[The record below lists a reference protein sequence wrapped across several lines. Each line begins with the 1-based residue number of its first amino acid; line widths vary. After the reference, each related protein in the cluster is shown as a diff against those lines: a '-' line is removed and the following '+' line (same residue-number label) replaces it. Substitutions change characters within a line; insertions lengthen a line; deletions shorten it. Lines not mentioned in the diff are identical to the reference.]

1 MSAQPAAWSSPV
13 TGFVDRHQRA
23 LSCRISFAILMAL
36 HQLFRG
42 GNAQPFDAGEYWR
55 LASPSVFGREPS
67 FRGYVFPA
75 LLLPLHFLCGLM
87 TDPAPLFRLGM
98 SASYGVALPLLVPA
112 SFQELFGGKVTF
124 WRRLLPV
131 ILLAALF
138 PGLLIYPL
146 SDLPALLL
154 ALGALYCTLRGMRQT
169 AAGRFLGMLAAAGVL
184 IGAAYNTRTVYL
196 FVPPGLLVLLALLA
210 THATRIRWLSRWAGI
225 AALGAGLIAVSLPQ
239 LLINQRTHGVSS
251 LAVQAQVDNHSLFAN
266 QLVWGLTL
274 QRYETT
280 VNPEA
285 PAPSVFY
292 LDPDGE
298 QLFHE
303 VAGQGDLFSLRY
315 YLKVVAKHPV
325 HFLSLYTRHV
335 INGLDVRDGIVYTRK
350 PSPLRTPTALF
361 NFAVLAL
368 ACWVAWSLRVRSSS
382 QPLPPGVRPA
392 PATWRWS
399 LLILLLPVVTIL
411 PGAVETRFFLPL
423 HLLAYCMIAFHFDAQ
438 SLRQSARKHG
448 RVLILATV
456 AAAAVFFAVSSS
468 TMAQIRY
475 SWPDVYRHG
484 LPTK

>member
-1 MSAQPAAWSSPV
+1 
-13 TGFVDRHQRA
+13 
-23 LSCRISFAILMAL
+23 
-36 HQLFRG
+36 
-42 GNAQPFDAGEYWR
+42 
-55 LASPSVFGREPS
+55 
-67 FRGYVFPA
+67 
-75 LLLPLHFLCGLM
+75 
-87 TDPAPLFRLGM
+87 
-98 SASYGVALPLLVPA
+98 
-112 SFQELFGGKVTF
+112 
-124 WRRLLPV
+124 
-131 ILLAALF
+131 
-138 PGLLIYPL
+138 
-146 SDLPALLL
+146 
-154 ALGALYCTLRGMRQT
+154 
-169 AAGRFLGMLAAAGVL
+169 
-184 IGAAYNTRTVYL
+184 
-196 FVPPGLLVLLALLA
+196 
-210 THATRIRWLSRWAGI
+210 
-225 AALGAGLIAVSLPQ
+225 
-239 LLINQRTHGVSS
+239 
-251 LAVQAQVDNHSLFAN
+251 
-266 QLVWGLTL
+266 
-274 QRYETT
+274 
-280 VNPEA
+280 
-285 PAPSVFY
+285 VFY

-438 SLRQSARKHG
+438 DLRHSASKHG